1 MASDGTSCSSD
12 GASREAV
19 AALSKQLGI
28 EIGAVERIFHA
39 GMCHAETALKRRR
52 IGEHTN
58 SKEGPISSE
67 SKEAAA
73 QTKFSEGISFEQLRL
88 ELADFARQRDWD
100 QFHSPR
106 NLALALVG
114 EVGELCECFQWKG
127 EVAEG
132 LPGWSEKHRTAV
144 RQEIADVLLYLIRL
158 SHKCHVDLP
167 AAALD
172 KLAVNA
178 AKYPA
183 ALVRGSSRKYTE
195 YTVEGGS
202 TSDAHQDACQ
212 RTHDECGS
220 ACCTVRHVM
229 PDGRQCWLPLAAISA
244 SKAAR
249 SLLSNSVSAAN

>member
-1 MASDGTSCSSD
+1 MASEGTTCNGETRD

-28 EIGAVERIFHA
+28 ERGVVERIFHA

-52 IGEHTN
+52 IGGSTN
-58 SKEGPISSE
+58 AATDGATTSTESA

-73 QTKFSEGISFEQLRL
+73 RTIFSEDISLEQLRR
-88 ELADFARQRDWD
+88 ELADFARERDWD

-144 RQEIADVLLYLIRL
+144 RQEIADVFLYLIRL

-172 KLAVNA
+172 KLAVN
-178 AKYPA
+178 
-183 ALVRGSSRKYTE
+183 
-195 YTVEGGS
+195 
-202 TSDAHQDACQ
+202 DAC
-212 RTHDECGS
+212 
-220 ACCTVRHVM
+220 RH
-229 PDGRQCWLPLAAISA
+229 
-244 SKAAR
+244 
-249 SLLSNSVSAAN
+249 